1 MPTDKEWFESNTDK
15 IQELLVQREIDSKQ
29 DFEDY
34 QEELFKML
42 RAKPILNGVELMKLR
57 SSPDNYIVEKM
68 VWQGDIVILLASE
81 KVGKSVFALQM
92 ACALTCGDY
101 FMQEYEVPGAKKILY
116 IQAEGTREET
126 KTRIE
131 QMTSK
136 GGIRWD
142 AKNFYH
148 MFPASLALDTE
159 EGFNDIVSKI
169 YNTDFHPEVIF
180 IDPLYMAME
189 GDLIDNKR
197 SRIFCRNMR
206 RLKEMF
212 NCTII
217 IVHHKRRPQT
227 NYKGVGIKLNKQD
240 DTIMGSFVWK
250 AFPSHI
256 INLVKLKNNIRKLT
270 CETQRGSV
278 TIRDMELEMIE
289 PMPLMFVVNGS
300 LDCMP
305 YVDRV
310 LNYLAGCKEPQSA
323 DMATKGTG
331 LSESAVRKSYRRL
344 LETNKIMKV
353 NEGHTPTLYAVRRD
367 K

>member
-1 MPTDKEWFESNTDK
+1 MPTDKEWFSSN
-15 IQELLVQREIDSKQ
+15 QEILDNLLSQRDIDSKQ
-29 DFEDY
+29 DYEDY
-34 QEELFKML
+34 QEELYKIL
-42 RAKPILNGVELMKLR
+42 RAKPILTGVELMKLR

-81 KVGKSVFALQM
+81 KVGKSIFALQM

-101 FMQEYEVPGAKKILY
+101 FMQEYEVPNSKKVLY

-136 GGIRWD
+136 GGVKWNPH
-142 AKNFYH
+142 NFYH
-148 MFPASLALDTE
+148 MFPPSLALDTD
-159 EGFNDIVSKI
+159 EGFNDIVDKI
-169 YNTDFHPEVIF
+169 YKTEFHPEVMF

-197 SRIFCRNMR
+197 SRLFCRNMR
-206 RLKEMF
+206 RLKERF
-212 NCTII
+212 NCTIV

-227 NYKGVGIKLNKQD
+227 NYRGQGVKLNKQD

-256 INLVKLKNNIRKLT
+256 INLQKLKNNIRKLT
-270 CETQRGSV
+270 CETQRSGV
-278 TIRDMELEMIE
+278 TIRDMELKMVE
-289 PMPLMFVVNGS
+289 PLPLMYVVNDS
-300 LDCMP
+300 PDCMP

-310 LNYLAGCKEPQSA
+310 FNFLKGCKDPQSA
-323 DMATKGTG
+323 DMAMKGTG
-331 LSESAVRKSYRRL
+331 LSDSAVRKSYRRL
-344 LETNKIMKV
+344 IETKKIHKI
-353 NEGHTPTLYAVRRD
+353 NEGHTPTLYAVRGE
-367 K
+367 